1 MTTGFSEIKFSSLE
15 DNINSVVSM
24 TPEVVQ
30 LLNNNKVDTSGI
42 NEVFW
47 PIGASNHAVARFVVH
62 ERTLTALNPAAGE
75 NKVLFSF
82 DGLEFQ
88 MFMMTPT
95 PLYPSDNGVLEL
107 YVIELVD
114 ERYYWNIDSVNSGK
128 TNTQEGEE
136 DVRPDVLKYG
146 INITKPKDRVDLLA
160 QTSTYSQTEN
170 VSSWSGSEVLRHII
184 EWKNLALGFNEELWA
199 GLNLIEGSGLLGEYH
214 FTGQP
219 LGEVIDYIL
228 QAYGCVLVA
237 LPNIDV
243 AESGKR
249 YQIQLIKN
257 GSLKASYAFSSG
269 LDAALITGGFKAE
282 FNGNNLQGFGTTS
295 AELAINEIP
304 TKVEVHFPVAV
315 EDNKY
320 QKDMNFMDADEQG
333 IDFEDVGPYNFTT
346 DRWRSY
352 EKMTGRGGLHS
363 PIPMTKSVYSHK
375 WARFRKGEDEDGQ
388 EQYTLLNGSQLDNIA
403 NDISSIYYSRFS
415 CGACDLEIRGILGSP
430 TYDDFLVLWAGA
442 QEVVWSIGL
451 NGPKTT
457 IKGDY
462 HHPLFG
468 FVDNKPLKQ
477 SDIHSVGDARTFYQN
492 SGGVLIE
499 GRKSVASQIDLYLGE
514 ITEVFGPD
522 QGWDIVGYS
531 AAAYNNSELTAD
543 VINNY
548 EPERMH
554 DPLMVDIVAAQVGQV
569 CIIGVIPPG
578 GLEGLGKSGSGIH
591 PDVVYSDQTSEPIPP
606 PMVPTDIDSA
616 SLPYSDSSVDQLQ
629 VMAQMFGPISSTVNS
644 GLSQSYPVS
653 PGTQR
658 SANQRSSRR
667 RGSNPKEPEYVLFVW
682 EHPSVVQCSATPPGD
697 GRAAGSDMG
706 FFGSYIS
713 RMHGY

>member
-1 MTTGFSEIKFSSLE
+1 MTTGFSEIKFSSLAG
-15 DNINSVVSM
+15 DINSVVSM
-24 TPEVVQ
+24 TPEIVQ

-42 NEVFW
+42 NEVYW

-75 NKVLFSF
+75 IKVPFSF

-95 PLYPSDNGVLEL
+95 PLYPSDNGMLEL

-114 ERYYWNIDSVNSGK
+114 ERYYWNIDSVNVGPEK
-128 TNTQEGEE
+128 
-136 DVRPDVLKYG
+136 LKHG
-146 INITKPKDRVDLLA
+146 INIAKPKDRVDLLI
-160 QTSTYSQTEN
+160 QTTQNPAT
-170 VSSWSGSEVLRHII
+170 
-184 EWKNLALGFNEELWA
+184 WKGDDVINEILQWKSNSIGFNTNLWT
-199 GLNLIEGSGLLGEYH
+199 GLNLIDGGGLLGEYH

-219 LGEVIDYIL
+219 LGEVIDYVL

-237 LPNIDV
+237 LPNSNV
-243 AESGKR
+243 AEFGKR

-257 GSLKASYAFSSG
+257 GASKASYAFSSG

-282 FNGNNLQGFGTTS
+282 FNGNNLQGFGTTNS
-295 AELAINEIP
+295 ELAINEVP
-304 TKVEVHFPVAV
+304 TQVEVHFPVAV

-320 QKDMNFMDADEQG
+320 RKDMSVVDADEQD
-333 IDFEDVGPYNFTT
+333 IDFDEAGEYNFTT
-346 DRWRSY
+346 DRWRGY
-352 EKMTGRGGLHS
+352 VKTTGRGSLHS
-363 PIPMTKSVYSHK
+363 PIPMTKSVYSHQ
-375 WARFRKGEDEDGQ
+375 WARFRKDEDSDGQ
-388 EQYTLLNGSQLDNIA
+388 EQYTFLNSSQLSGIA
-403 NDISSIYYSRFS
+403 SDISSIYYSRFS

-430 TYDDFLVLWAGA
+430 THDDFLVLWAGA

-468 FVDNKPLKQ
+468 FNDNKPLKQ
-477 SDIHSVGDARTFYQN
+477 SDIHSVGDTRTFYRS
-492 SGGVLIE
+492 SGGLLIE
-499 GRKSVASQIDLYLGE
+499 GRKDSPPQIDLYLGE
-514 ITEVFGPD
+514 ITEVFGPE

-531 AAAYNNSELTAD
+531 AVAYTNPELTED
-543 VINNY
+543 VIYNY

-554 DPLMVDIVAAQVGQV
+554 DPLMVDIMPAEIGQV

-578 GLEGLGKSGSGIH
+578 GVQGLAEAGSGNH
-591 PDVVYSDQTSEPIPP
+591 PDVVYGDQQTGPLPPIL
-606 PMVPTDIDSA
+606 VPEQDEG
-616 SLPYSDSSVDQLQ
+616 LPSVYGGSPVTQLQ
-629 VMAQMFGPISSTVNS
+629 AMAQMFGPISSTVNS
-644 GLSQSYPVS
+644 GVVETYPQS

-658 SANQRSSRR
+658 SARQRSSRR
-667 RGSNPKEPEYVLFVW
+667 RGSNPNETEYVLFVW
-682 EHPSVVQCSATPPGD
+682 EYPLVVQCSAEPPD
-697 GRAAGSDMG
+697 GRRAAESDMG